1 MNPFDLIKNAFG
13 QLNPQQRQQAAA
25 QMMPPQQNQQQMM
38 GLGPQVAS
46 PAQEAAQAAPQT
58 GMFAKFNNHLQDN
71 KSAMMAMASGMMGS
85 PGRPGSIGQGFQNYA
100 AGGQLDEQRRDKAQS
115 KTATEKYLE
124 NMTDENGQPRY
135 NPEQIG
141 ALVSN
146 PMLLKAE
153 LAKKPATLSAAQE
166 KIQRLTSTGMDEDT
180 AIGIADGRM
189 KVSINPMTGERVII
203 DMANQ
208 QIVPLQQPQT
218 QQQSPTASAQPAPKN
233 GNSLYEQAENAT
245 GFGAT
250 LGRAATDTLGQ
261 IPGATGEMFQSP
273 EIVKAQ
279 QNFDLFK
286 RNLIQSLSLNPRFP
300 VAEQQRIE
308 NLLPT
313 GAFTAPE
320 TVKSN
325 LIELDREFQRIE
337 QEAAAGLNNA
347 SSTVEQRQADAATLR
362 YIQQARERLG
372 VPQEAGQQGS
382 AQASDN
388 YKKKYG
394 LE

>member
-1 MNPFDLIKNAFG
+1 
-13 QLNPQQRQQAAA
+13 
-25 QMMPPQQNQQQMM
+25 M

-100 AGGQLDEQRRDKAQS
+100 AGGQLDDQRREKTQAKNATHDWLKKNGHSDEDIAFYQANPQMMAQ
-115 KTATEKYLE
+115 
-124 NMTDENGQPRY
+124 
-135 NPEQIG
+135 
-141 ALVSN
+141 AL
-146 PMLLKAE
+146 
-153 LAKKPATLSAAQE
+153 KPATLSAAQE

-218 QQQSPTASAQPAPKN
+218 QQQSPTASTQPAPKN